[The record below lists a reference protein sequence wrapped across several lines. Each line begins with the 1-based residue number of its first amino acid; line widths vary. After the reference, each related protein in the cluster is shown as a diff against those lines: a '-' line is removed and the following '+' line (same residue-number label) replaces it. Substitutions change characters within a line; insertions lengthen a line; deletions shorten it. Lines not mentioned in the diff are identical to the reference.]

1 MDEARRTRGGTAGA
15 TRWEGWYGGVADAA
29 GRWRDGLA
37 RPVCGA
43 SLGAFRIAVGLV
55 MFLEAWSSF
64 RPSLSAAGRIPLEVY
79 YTGAEVAFP
88 FPYEWFRWL
97 PLFSPPL
104 VKAVVVGMGAAAL
117 ALAAGWWVR
126 VSAAAVFL
134 VWGYLYAVE
143 STRTYWMSYYYLEL
157 LVVFL
162 LMWMPSGARLGVR
175 SGRQAGVAWT
185 GEVPG
190 WTVFLLRAQLLVAYF
205 YAGWAK
211 VNADWLLDAVPV
223 RWFLTRPHVAQRLDF
238 LLGPA
243 GQARAREL
251 LQSESLAYLLSWAG
265 AAFDL
270 GVGFLLLARR
280 TRALGLAL
288 MLVFH
293 GTNHFLLFE
302 DIEWFPL
309 VGVLTA
315 TIFLEPDW
323 PDRLAA
329 WLGRPRLPVPDWR
342 WALGGAVL
350 LPVVGLVLGW
360 GARAPQR
367 AGVARVRPGG
377 KGSGSAGRWTAAW
390 VAAWLGVQVML
401 PLRHLLIPGDHR
413 LTLEGLSFS
422 WRLKAEVYRVM
433 PCEIT
438 VEDPGLVARDSAG
451 RMRLDWTRWAGEP
464 VLHRVLTEDRPDWSR
479 LPELV
484 VLRERVLGDRVV
496 YNPQSAGA
504 GARSDTAIRERIAA
518 LWQERYGRPPASVV
532 RTVPPAEI
540 LDAYALALRRKG
552 FPAQSRAE
560 VFAAMTRLHGPGG
573 DGQMMQFLRRCHPFT
588 LDREGYP
595 GSPVYVIEDPR
606 LGGPLAGHRFAL
618 FRSEWPA
625 GPATRCAWDEGRVDV
640 GAVPL
645 VVHEL
650 PAGVEEAPL
659 PGRARLVQK
668 AGTEAGEVRVDW
680 NYVRDA
686 GRSKGMHLSSNPFL
700 LQRYAVRVADLWE
713 REHGRRPKVLAQTA
727 VSLNGRA
734 LQAVV
739 DPAVDLATA
748 PRKWLGRHAWVND
761 LEAPRLTRAEREAFG
776 RP

>member
-1 MDEARRTRGGTAGA
+1 G
-15 TRWEGWYGGVADAA
+15 
-29 GRWRDGLA
+29 
-37 RPVCGA
+37 
-43 SLGAFRIAVGLV
+43 
-55 MFLEAWSSF
+55 
-64 RPSLSAAGRIPLEVY
+64 
-79 YTGAEVAFP
+79 
-88 FPYEWFRWL
+88 FRWL
-97 PLFSPPL
+97 PLLPPPL
-104 VKAVVVGMGAAAL
+104 LQAVVVGMGVAAL

-126 VSAAAVFL
+126 VSAGWVFL
-134 VWGYLYAVE
+134 AWGYLYAVE

-162 LMWMPSGARLGVR
+162 LVWMPSGARLGVR
-175 SGRQAGVAWT
+175 SGRRAGVAWT
-185 GEVPG
+185 GQVPG
-190 WTVFLLRAQLLVAYF
+190 WTVFLLRAQLVVAYF

-223 RWFLTRPHVAQRLDF
+223 RWFLTRPHVARRLDF
-238 LLGPA
+238 FLGA
-243 GQARAREL
+243 DGQAQAREL
-251 LQSESLAYLLSWAG
+251 LQGEFLAYLLSWAG

-280 TRALGLAL
+280 TRVLGVVL

-323 PDRLAA
+323 PDRLGA
-329 WLGRPRLPVPDWR
+329 WLGHPRLPSPDWR

-350 LPVVGLVLGW
+350 LPVVGLALGW
-360 GARAPQR
+360 GARASR
-367 AGVARVRPGG
+367 GRGGATVRPGG
-377 KGSGSAGRWTAAW
+377 TEVASGSRSAGWWTAAG
-390 VAAWLGVQVML
+390 VAAWVGVQVLL

-451 RMRLDWTRWAGEP
+451 RVRLDWSRWAGEP
-464 VLHRVLTEDRPDWSR
+464 VLHRVLADERPDWSR

-496 YNPQSAGA
+496 YNPQAIGA

-560 VFAAMTRLHGPGG
+560 VFAAMTKLHGPGG

-595 GSPVYVIEDPR
+595 GSPVYAIEDPR
-606 LGGPLAGHRFAL
+606 LGSFQAGHRFAL
-618 FRSEWPA
+618 SRAAWPA
-625 GPATRCAWDEGRVDV
+625 GPATRCAWDAGRVDV

-650 PAGVEEAPL
+650 PAGAEEAP
-659 PGRARLVQK
+659 PPERARLVQK
-668 AGTEAGEVRVDW
+668 AGPEAGEVRVDW
-680 NYVRDA
+680 NYRGDA
-686 GRSKGMHLSSNPFL
+686 GRSKSMHLSSNPFL

-713 REHGRRPKVLAQTA
+713 REQGRRPRVLAQTA

-739 DPAVDLATA
+739 DPSVDLVTA
-748 PRKWLGRHAWVND
+748 PRRWFGRHAWVND